1 MGLTTSIISLFFPRF
16 NITLSQKLCKVTEG
30 VTSTRVYG
38 QLPLHAN
45 FLTACVSS
53 DQPKECRNNCLTLKT
68 AVVFLAGWLNVLG
81 QFASTAFIAFFA
93 ANTLGAMWV
102 ISNGHSFS
110 PEETLLVYASAR
122 LFPVPMPKLLTSPV
136 LSCSS
141 LNIKIV
147 AVQFANC
154 LLITST

>member
-1 MGLTTSIISLFFPRF
+1 M
-16 NITLSQKLCKVTEG
+16 C
-30 VTSTRVYG
+30 G

-45 FLTACVSS
+45 VLTACHLS
-53 DQPKECRNNCLTLKT
+53 DQPNKCRNDGQTLKT
-68 AVVFLAGWLNVLG
+68 AVVYLAGWLSVLG

-110 PEETLLVYASAR
+110 PEETLLVYASMR
-122 LFPVPMPKLLTSPV
+122 LLFVLCRNYYPALSLAV
-136 LSCSS
+136 LS
-141 LNIKIV
+141 KID
-147 AVQFANC
+147 AVEIANG